1 MIPGCLIIKFT
12 ITQNAQYRNHFHNV
26 LCLSEAKGM
35 DIKMK
40 TEQKLYRCPVCGWQD
55 GADEDRLRTHCPNC
69 LSGLH
74 GERED
79 GLECGGVLEPVGIWV
94 KSDKEWEIIQRCRL
108 CGEMTSDPM
117 SAEDNP
123 VKILSIASKP
133 LSEPPFPVE
142 KMEELTRMMGG
153 RGDMGGYYHEQRK

>member
-1 MIPGCLIIKFT
+1 
-12 ITQNAQYRNHFHNV
+12 
-26 LCLSEAKGM
+26 
-35 DIKMK
+35 MK
-40 TEQKLYRCPVCGWQD
+40 TEQKPYRCPVCGRQD
-55 GADEDRLRTHCPNC
+55 GAEEDRLRTHCPNC

-117 SAEDNP
+117 SGGQSCKDIINRVKTPFRAALSGGKDGRADEDD
-123 VKILSIASKP
+123 
-133 LSEPPFPVE
+133 
-142 KMEELTRMMGG
+142 G
-153 RGDMGGYYHEQRK
+153 RRRRHGRLFS

>member
-1 MIPGCLIIKFT
+1 MGYPFF
-12 ITQNAQYRNHFHNV
+12 Y
-26 LCLSEAKGM
+26 CLSKHRKEIRFRKLAKRRENK
-35 DIKMK
+35 KMK
-40 TEQKLYRCPVCGWQD
+40 TEQKPYRCPVCGWQD
-55 GADEDRLRTHCPNC
+55 GAEEDRLRTHCPNC

-142 KMEELTRMMGG
+142 RMEELTRMMGG